1 MYHSCTFRYILVTL
15 LPNMPTAILMHSFI
29 NARIIIRRLD
39 ISIEYK
45 VVIVTNAAILNI
57 FLWYENNVIL
67 HFTMAGIYYKII
79 IYRFVIFTANLQFCD
94 QQEFLVFCFLVL
106 IICTPLQAT
115 GFNIKYRTKSGKK
128 SILIN

>member
-1 MYHSCTFRYILVTL
+1 MYNSCTFRYILVTL
-15 LPNMPTAILMHSFI
+15 LPNMRTAILMHSFI
-29 NARIIIRRLD
+29 NTLIIIRRLD

-45 VVIVTNAAILNI
+45 VVIVTNATILNI

-67 HFTMAGIYYKII
+67 HFTMTGIYYKII
-79 IYRFVIFTANLQFCD
+79 IYRFVIFTANLRFCD
-94 QQEFLVFCFLVL
+94 QQEFLVFWFLVL

-128 SILIN
+128 SNLIN